1 MSRFWRSGWTRT
13 LALVA
18 IAGPVAAAAA
28 AAGAAATGLAT
39 PLVTAAALA
48 AGLGVALVLVALA
61 ARRTSH
67 VLDALEDGVRGLR
80 SADYS
85 LRLAVERGDELGA
98 LVDVY
103 NELADVL
110 RADRRDIYQ
119 RELLL
124 DSLLQGV
131 PVATFLAGPTGRV
144 VFSNRAA
151 RQLLGGGRRLE
162 GHKLAEVLEAGPPEL
177 REALA
182 ADGDSIFTVRLD
194 GAEETFK
201 AARRTFELNGQDHV
215 LHLVERLTPEL
226 RRREVEAWKNAVRIV
241 NHELNNSLAPIRS
254 LVHSAR
260 VVLEK
265 PEHAHRLQ
273 EIFAAVEE
281 RVTHLAA
288 FLTGYSAFARLPAPV
303 KKPVAW
309 RDLLDRVRQ
318 FQPFTVDGALPDA
331 PAQLDASLM
340 EQVLINLLKNAHES
354 GGPAGEVRVSV
365 TPSADGGAVLRVLDR
380 GRGMDDEALRR
391 ALVPFYTSKPQGTGL
406 GLPLSSEIVEA
417 HGGRLQLSNR
427 DGGGLEVTC
436 RLPGV

>member
-1 MSRFWRSGWTRT
+1 M
-13 LALVA
+13 LVGV
-18 IAGPVAAAAA
+18 AGPVAAAAA
-28 AAGAAATGLAT
+28 GTGAAALGLAA
-39 PLVTAAALA
+39 PMVAAAALT
-48 AGLGVALVLVALA
+48 AGLGLTLVVVLHA
-61 ARRTSH
+61 ARTTAH

-103 NELADVL
+103 NELADAL

-124 DSLLQGV
+124 DTLLHGV
-131 PVATFLAGPTGRV
+131 PVATLLAGPTGRV

-162 GHKLAEVLEAGPPEL
+162 GHRLTDVLGAGPPEL
-177 REALA
+177 RDALA
-182 ADGDSIFTVRLD
+182 ADGDSLFTVRID
-194 GAEETFK
+194 GVEETFK

-215 LHLVERLTPEL
+215 LHMVERLTPEL

-254 LVHSAR
+254 LVHSGR
-260 VVLEK
+260 VVLGR
-265 PEHAHRLQ
+265 PEHAHRLD

-303 KKPVAW
+303 KKAVPW
-309 RDLLDRVRQ
+309 RDLLERVRE
-318 FQPFTVDGALPDA
+318 FQPFAIEGPLPDA
-331 PAQLDASLM
+331 AACIDPSLM
-340 EQVLINLLKNAHES
+340 EQVLINLVKNAHES
-354 GGPAGEVRVSV
+354 GSPPEDVRVSV
-365 TPSADGGAVLRVLDR
+365 TPAADGGAVLRVLDR

-417 HGGRLQLSNR
+417 HGGRLQLENR
-427 DGGGLEVTC
+427 AGGGLSVTC
-436 RLPGV
+436 RLPGA